1 MKIRAGRHGY
11 SSQQELNSFQ
21 LHMQIGFYN
30 RFYKM
35 GQASSKQIIA
45 EQGATLRGGYPD
57 PAAVPAFRG

>member
-21 LHMQIGFYN
+21 LHMQMDFYN
-30 RFYKM
+30 RFFKM

-45 EQGATLRGGYPD
+45 EQGAILPGKNPD
-57 PAAVPAFRG
+57 PAPVPA